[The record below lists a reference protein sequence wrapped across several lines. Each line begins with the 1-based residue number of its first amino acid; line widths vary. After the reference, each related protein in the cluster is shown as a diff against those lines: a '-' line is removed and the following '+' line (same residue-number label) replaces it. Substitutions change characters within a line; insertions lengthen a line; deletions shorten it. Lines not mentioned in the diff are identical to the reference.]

1 MPITEQKVCLE
12 HGGSATSLRYGG
24 PQGCWRGVAGGG
36 GCRKGGCSTSH
47 CGAVLPVCVLNES
60 DQPVTLYAGAVVA
73 TMTPIDPPVGI
84 DDIENAVASEVDGQK
99 QQTQSSHLVR

>member
-1 MPITEQKVCLE
+1 MLE
-12 HGGSATSLRYGG
+12 
-24 PQGCWRGVAGGG
+24 GCTGGG

-84 DDIENAVASEVDGQK
+84 VDGQK